1 MSNISRAIERLD
13 FDDISTDTDLF
24 YQDTDLS
31 YHILGKDDLVARI
44 EDTIEALESTYFTD
58 DDRVKVKS
66 IRAEANKFSKE
77 LGKAVIEHKKRLTT
91 DLDDERKEIV
101 DKLTHMSDRLNDE
114 LVKFD
119 QKIRAEKREDM
130 VMAFEDAVFTLTS
143 TNGATAFLHDLT
155 LEAIENPSW
164 YNRSASANKSVADM
178 TDRMNSIIA
187 LHSMVAASGEV
198 TVNDLVELLADNEWA
213 TGSAMMI
220 VTERQRQA
228 EEAKRE
234 AAERE
239 RIRAKEIA
247 EAEERGRRQAEQKA
261 KDAAEEAKRREI
273 AERERTE
280 QEAKRKA
287 EAVQVEKSADVKVV
301 TQHSTL
307 TVSVQYTDTDDTDAV
322 TEKVRNAIQVTLDAL
337 VTNGDLSSA
346 TVHIQ

>member
-13 FDDISTDTDLF
+13 FDDISTDADLF

-31 YHILGKDDLVARI
+31 YHILDKDDLVARI

-58 DDRVKVKS
+58 DDRVKVKN

-91 DLDDERKEIV
+91 HLDEERKEIV

-119 QKIRAEKREDM
+119 QKIRTEKREDM

-143 TNGATAFLHDLT
+143 TNGNTAFLNDLT
-155 LEAIENPSW
+155 LDDIENPSW

-178 TDRMNSIIA
+178 TDRINSIVA

-198 TVNDLVELLADNEWA
+198 NVSDLVELLADNEWA
-213 TGSAMMI
+213 TGSAMMV

-234 AAERE
+234 AEERE

-261 KDAAEEAKRREI
+261 KEAAEEAERREI
-273 AERERTE
+273 AERERAE

-287 EAVQVEKSADVKVV
+287 EAVQVEKSADVEVD

-307 TVSVQYTDTDDTDAV
+307 TVSVQYTNTDTDAV
-322 TEKVRNAIQVTLDAL
+322 TEKVRNAIQDTLDTL